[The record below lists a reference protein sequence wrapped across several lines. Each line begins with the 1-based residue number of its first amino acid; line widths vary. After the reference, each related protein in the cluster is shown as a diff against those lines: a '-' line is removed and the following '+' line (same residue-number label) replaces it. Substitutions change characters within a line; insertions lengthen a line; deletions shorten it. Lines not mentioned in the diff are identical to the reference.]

1 MSDGLLPTVT
11 IFRLQPGYYI
21 WYPGW
26 QEFAAKY
33 QLDSSMVATI
43 TPRPAIGLLAVA
55 AAAYLWF
62 TLTNSE
68 LRGRALLASGAF
80 ALIETVWT
88 TLATTDTATGATRF
102 RAPALGTLG
111 HSSFTQFWANVLYT
125 PLLLDGFRA
134 VVPDHPAVRI
144 ALFPLNVWLLE
155 VIEVRGDFF
164 GALGHESL
172 PTVRP
177 WSGAQY
183 VCLLCLCWSC
193 ST

>member
-1 MSDGLLPTVT
+1 V
-11 IFRLQPGYYI
+11 
-21 WYPGW
+21 
-26 QEFAAKY
+26 QEFAAV
-33 QLDSSMVATI
+33 DSLMVATL

-102 RAPALGTLG
+102 QAPALGTLG

-125 PLLLDGFRA
+125 PLLLDGLRV

-155 VIEVRGDFF
+155 VIEVRSRESGFQL
-164 GALGHESL
+164 GCSSALGHESL

-177 WSGAQY
+177 WSGAE
-183 VCLLCLCWSC
+183 
-193 ST
+193 

>member
-1 MSDGLLPTVT
+1 
-11 IFRLQPGYYI
+11 
-21 WYPGW
+21 
-26 QEFAAKY
+26 
-33 QLDSSMVATI
+33 MVATI

-125 PLLLDGFRA
+125 PLLLDGFRV

-155 VIEVRGDFF
+155 VIEVRSRDSSWVAAPRLVMSHCPLSAPGVGRSTSACVGLAARDH
-164 GALGHESL
+164 A
-172 PTVRP
+172 TVNHSVLIQRGVGVAP
-177 WSGAQY
+177 
-183 VCLLCLCWSC
+183 
-193 ST
+193 

>member
-1 MSDGLLPTVT
+1 
-11 IFRLQPGYYI
+11 
-21 WYPGW
+21 
-26 QEFAAKY
+26 
-33 QLDSSMVATI
+33 MVATI

-134 VVPDHPAVRI
+134 VVPDQPAVRI

-155 VIEVRGDFF
+155 VIEVRGWVAAPRSVMSHCPLSAPGVGRSTSACVGLAARDH
-164 GALGHESL
+164 A
-172 PTVRP
+172 TVSHPVLIQRGVGVAP
-177 WSGAQY
+177 
-183 VCLLCLCWSC
+183 
-193 ST
+193 